1 MKTFIPIQSYFV
13 DFNPLLLNIA
23 LKKIR
28 KNTFENQIAFNEI
41 RLCKFLTNITS
52 KYYFQIDKFSSLKN
66 LIEAQY
72 EKTKRIYSY
81 QFAMFVFFFMVPFLL
96 GVLSFGDNKHATVI
110 CNGLGVATTFVLFIF
125 EIGKLKAIGR
135 AQYFE
140 TSTNW
145 LEILMFPAFTAYT
158 VFRFQNPGSVI
169 PKEYTVS

>member
-1 MKTFIPIQSYFV
+1 
-13 DFNPLLLNIA
+13 LLNIA

-28 KNTFENQIAFNEI
+28 KNSFETQVAFNEI

-81 QFAMFVFFFMVPFLL
+81 QFAMFVFCFIVPFLL
-96 GVLSFGDNKHATVI
+96 GVLTQGGSKMGTVI
-110 CNGLGVATTFVLFIF
+110 CNGLSILTTLVLFIF

-145 LEILMFPAFTAYT
+145 LEISMFPVFTAYT
-158 VFRFQNPGSVI
+158 VFRFEFPGSVI